1 MAMADVL
8 DPKQA
13 QALLTLIHAAHP
25 YPGALPERW
34 TMPNGPTADE
44 AKEVFPKA
52 AIATKGSAGQEEEEL
67 PPGYHDHTKAP
78 SEERHRYHLCLSDV
92 ESIEYPGTYKFRGNE
107 QYIERV
113 LRVPYLYYKSTG
125 KGNAYLVK
133 DYVYILYA
141 GGAGH

>member
-1 MAMADVL
+1 MAMPDVL

-52 AIATKGSAGQEEEEL
+52 AIATQGSAGQETEVL
-67 PPGYHDHTKAP
+67 PAGYHKHGAQP
-78 SEERHRYHLCLSDV
+78 SEELHRYHLCLSDV
-92 ESIEYPGTYKFRGNE
+92 ESIEYPGSYKFRGNE

-133 DYVYILYA
+133 D
-141 GGAGH
+141 

>member
-25 YPGALPERW
+25 YPGALPQRW
-34 TMPNGPTADE
+34 TMPNGPNADE

-52 AIATKGSAGQEEEEL
+52 AIATQGNAGQETEVL
-67 PPGYHDHTKAP
+67 PGGYHGHGDP
-78 SEERHRYHLCLSDV
+78 PEEKLHRYHLCLSDV
-92 ESIEYPGTYKFRGNE
+92 ESIEYPGSYKFRGNE